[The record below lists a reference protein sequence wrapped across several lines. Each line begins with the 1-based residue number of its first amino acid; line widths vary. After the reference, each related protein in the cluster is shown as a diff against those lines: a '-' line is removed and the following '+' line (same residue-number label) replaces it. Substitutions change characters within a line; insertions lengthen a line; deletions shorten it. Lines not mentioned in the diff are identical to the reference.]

1 MAQGSVLSGRPRL
14 RFSVITKL
22 FLGAGGFFLCSWPG
36 VGPPSPWHPVPP
48 RGLCFSLKSPD
59 SLISQCPQLPVS
71 PALLTLQL
79 PSLFPPLVPL
89 RPPLLD
95 TSPSLPVPMLPSP
108 TVFTRS
114 YLSFQF
120 QPK

>member
-1 MAQGSVLSGRPRL
+1 MPLAWGRPSISL
-14 RFSVITKL
+14 ASSSSPEPVLFSEKPRQPH
-22 FLGAGGFFLCSWPG
+22 F
-36 VGPPSPWHPVPP
+36 PV
-48 RGLCFSLKSPD
+48 S
-59 SLISQCPQLPVS
+59 QLPVS

-120 QPK
+120 QPQ